1 MFHSRGFLHC
11 SIPQDQDSLFVC
23 NLLLL
28 PGCGGNLKKS
38 FGQLT
43 SPGYPRNFPDNTDC
57 EWTITV
63 DWGHSVELTVE
74 DFSLSQTSECYSGS
88 VTVSL
93 LN

>member
-1 MFHSRGFLHC
+1 MFGSRGFLYNILLKDPAL
-11 SIPQDQDSLFVC
+11 SFIC
-23 NLLLL
+23 NVLTL
-28 PGCGGNLKKS
+28 PGCGGNLKKP
-38 FGQLT
+38 FGRFT
-43 SPGYPRNFPDNTDC
+43 SPGYPRGYPINTDC

-74 DFSLSQTSECYSGS
+74 DFSFENGPDCYRDS